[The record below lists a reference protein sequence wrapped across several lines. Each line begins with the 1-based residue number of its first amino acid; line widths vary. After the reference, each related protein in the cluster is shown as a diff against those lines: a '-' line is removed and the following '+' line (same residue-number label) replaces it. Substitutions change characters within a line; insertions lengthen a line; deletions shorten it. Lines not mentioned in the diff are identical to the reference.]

1 MKTKRR
7 SMKRTKRKTK
17 RGGSGLSAK
26 AKLTAKKAGVSAA
39 HLGLSAVNLGS
50 STLNTGSKLF
60 QSGEIIVEA
69 VGLTSKNL
77 SKAISGT
84 LVGSSFTINKVIRG
98 FFGLNLLIC
107 KSILVS
113 SKLAD
118 LILNNLLVLLSEDES
133 ILKQIHYECKSAL
146 NEVGT
151 NQLQIIGPKQCMEK
165 YITFLKKIHFRYL
178 KTCSDMRKR
187 MLKRIKNILLLIK
200 LKMIQIGCKKY
211 WFSDKY
217 SCKEKI
223 EGKSY
228 YFFQKTKNM
237 TTLNTVNEKIVEFGK
252 MYHRLNSEYRS
263 TIESIFDANIE
274 PCKNSY
280 GILLG
285 KLKMYTGEHP
295 NDYAYVQIQEFR
307 NKFTELKFELELT
320 EGIEGARGTTLSNV
334 VNFLDLL
341 NKHISEK
348 ETEEYRAELEKR
360 KKIKNDIEMEQEQ
373 EKIEQE
379 QSEKQEQFRKMVE
392 DVNKDDDKK
401 MVNDDKKILIEELIK
416 TENLNDTELN
426 RQSNTLESEF
436 KEQYNH
442 NSSEN
447 TNGANMQKLYG
458 NSSPGA

>member
-7 SMKRTKRKTK
+7 SMKRKNRRTK
-17 RGGSGLSAK
+17 RGGISGLAAK
-26 AKLTAKKAGVSAA
+26 AMMTAKTAGISAA
-39 HLGLSAVNLGS
+39 HLGLSVVNFGS
-50 STLNTGSKLF
+50 STLNTGSKLVE
-60 QSGEIIVEA
+60 SGQIIVNA
-69 VGLTSKNL
+69 VGITSLNL
-77 SKAISGT
+77 SNAVSST

-113 SKLAD
+113 SRLAD
-118 LILNNLLVLLSEDES
+118 LILNNILALLSEDES
-133 ILKQIHYECKSAL
+133 ILKQIHYECKSTL
-146 NEVGT
+146 NGVGT
-151 NQLQIIGPKQCMEK
+151 NQLHVIGPKQCMDK
-165 YITFLKKIHFRYL
+165 YITFLKKIHIRYI
-178 KTCSDMRKR
+178 KTCLDMRKR
-187 MLKRIKNILLLIK
+187 MLKRIKNIFLLIK

-252 MYHRLNSEYRS
+252 MYHRLNSEYKS
-263 TIESIFDANIE
+263 TIQSIFDANVE
-274 PCKNSY
+274 PCKDSY
-280 GILLG
+280 SILLG
-285 KLKMYTGEHP
+285 KLKTYTGEHP
-295 NDYAYVQIQEFR
+295 NDYAYAQIQDFR

-320 EGIEGARGTTLSNV
+320 EGVEGARGTTLSNV

-348 ETEEYRAELEKR
+348 ETEEYHAELEKR
-360 KKIKNDIEMEQEQ
+360 QKIKNDIEIEKMKQEQ

-379 QSEKQEQFRKMVE
+379 QSEKQKEFEQMTE
-392 DVNKDDDKK
+392 DVKKIPDDD
-401 MVNDDKKILIEELIK
+401 LIK
-416 TENLNDTELN
+416 TESSDDTKLNS
-426 RQSNTLESEF
+426 QSNTLEAEF

-447 TNGANMQKLYG
+447 TNGANIRKLYN
-458 NSSPGA
+458 NSSPGS